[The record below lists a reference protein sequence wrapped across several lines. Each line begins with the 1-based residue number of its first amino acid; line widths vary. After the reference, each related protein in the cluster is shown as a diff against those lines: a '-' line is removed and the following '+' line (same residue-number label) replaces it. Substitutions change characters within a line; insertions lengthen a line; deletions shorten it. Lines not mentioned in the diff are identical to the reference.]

1 MKEKVSAILFDF
13 DMTLIDS
20 SYAITSCMN
29 SLAKDMGLGKVT
41 REQVLSTIGLP
52 IESAGEILWGEFRPE
67 WLEHYRNHYSA
78 RERKE
83 LRPFP
88 GAVPLLENLSRE
100 GIRKAVV
107 TNRRNAKVS
116 VEATGLSDFFEA
128 IVGLDAVERPKP
140 FPDSL
145 LLGLKLL
152 DIDREEA
159 LYVGDTDID
168 MKTALAANVRAIGVL
183 SGNHTEGAL
192 AKAGAWKTF
201 PDLDSLGKWLGF

>member
-1 MKEKVSAILFDF
+1 MKDKIRAILFDF

-29 SLAKDMGLGKVT
+29 GLARDLGLGEVT
-41 REQVLSTIGLP
+41 RQQVLSTIGLP
-52 IESAGEILWGEFRPE
+52 IESAWETLWGRFRPE
-67 WLEHYRNHYSA
+67 WLDHYRNHYSA

-100 GIRKAVV
+100 GIQKAVV
-107 TNRRNAKVS
+107 TNRRNARVS
-116 VEATGLSDFFEA
+116 VEAVGLSAFFEA

-140 FPDSL
+140 YPDSL

-152 DIDREEA
+152 DVKKEEA

-168 MKTALAANVRAIGVL
+168 MKTALAAKVRPVGVL
-183 SGNHTEGAL
+183 SGNHQEGAL

-201 PDLDSLGKWLGF
+201 PDLVALGEWLGF

>member
-1 MKEKVSAILFDF
+1 MKEKVGAILFDF

-29 SLAKDMGLGKVT
+29 GLAKDLGLGEVT

-52 IESAGEILWGEFRPE
+52 IESAWEILWGEFRPE

-88 GAVPLLENLSRE
+88 GAIPLLENLSGE

-116 VEATGLSDFFEA
+116 VEAAGLSGFFEA

-140 FPDSL
+140 YPDSL
-145 LLGLKLL
+145 LLALKLL
-152 DIDREEA
+152 DVDRGEA
-159 LYVGDTDID
+159 LFVGDTDID
-168 MKTALAANVRAIGVL
+168 MKTALAAKVRAIGVL
-183 SGNHTEGAL
+183 SGNHPEEVL
-192 AKAGAWKTF
+192 AEAGAWKTF
-201 PDLDSLGKWLGF
+201 PDLASLGKWLGY

>member
-29 SLAKDMGLGKVT
+29 GLAKDMGLGEVT

-52 IESAGEILWGEFRPE
+52 IESAWEILWGEFRPE

-88 GAVPLLENLSRE
+88 GAIQLLENLSRE
-100 GIRKAVV
+100 GILKAVV
-107 TNRRNAKVS
+107 TNRRNARVS
-116 VEATGLSDFFEA
+116 VEAVGLSGFFEA

-152 DIDREEA
+152 DVDRGEA

-183 SGNHTEGAL
+183 SGNHPEGAL

-201 PDLDSLGKWLGF
+201 PDLASLGKWLGY